1 MLRWTSMSKWIAGAA
16 VAMAGM
22 LCVTPYAN
30 AAAAAKAS
38 AGSPAPVSAGPDTTH
53 AAKGALV
60 IGNSAYSGADRL
72 MSPANDA
79 RLIGETLRGLGFD
92 TRVDYDLSQ
101 DEFNGSIDWLAT
113 HARGAQV
120 VVFYYAGH
128 GFESAGDNFLVPVHA
143 GVAINAMTRS
153 LLLERAIR
161 LKGALAKVRA
171 SQPASFIALI
181 DACRVPSRG
190 ATTSTLKREPAAR
203 GELIAYSTATQ
214 AAAYDSMRT
223 FGTPTDD
230 GPFAYYLSM
239 YMKAP
244 NATIKGAL
252 EHTQQQVA
260 DITGGQ
266 QQPWIE
272 SGLIGDVTLAQ
283 NLTGVAPPPVY
294 AQVAPPNGPTRG
306 AALAGTPRW
315 ATPATPA
322 TVTVPATPAPVAPVA
337 PVNANNPFNLQPLRN
352 DPGTQQRADSWDDA
366 ELRITTAAHQS
377 SRNDL
382 QSLRSR
388 AHDPVALTTL
398 GMMSE
403 EGLGVPRNPRAAM
416 SYYRRGAEANYP
428 IAQTLLGEAYFEGKL
443 VPRDFDEAEK
453 WLARAAAQDY
463 TRARLDLS
471 QLRAERGQGNKAQNW
486 ADAMNLMIDR
496 IRPRKPYPGSTPGQ

>member
-1 MLRWTSMSKWIAGAA
+1 MLRWTYLSKLIVGVVATMACTLYVTAFATAGT
-16 VAMAGM
+16 
-22 LCVTPYAN
+22 L
-30 AAAAAKAS
+30 AS
-38 AGSPAPVSAGPDTTH
+38 APETGSAVTKTTH
-53 AAKGALV
+53 AAKVALV
-60 IGNSAYSGADRL
+60 IGNSAYSGGDRL
-72 MSPANDA
+72 VSPANDA

-171 SQPASFIALI
+171 SQPTSFIALI

-223 FGTPTDD
+223 FGTQTDD
-230 GPFAYYLSM
+230 GPFAYYLAM

-272 SGLIGDVTLAQ
+272 SGLIGDVMLAQ
-283 NLTGVAPPPVY
+283 NLTGTPPPPVY

-306 AALAGTPRW
+306 VAAAGTPPW
-315 ATPATPA
+315 PTPSNLA
-322 TVTVPATPAPVAPVA
+322 TVTVPVVPAPGA
-337 PVNANNPFNLQPLRN
+337 PVNPANANNSLNLQPLRN
-352 DPGTQQRADSWDDA
+352 DPGTRQRAESWDDA
-366 ELRITTAAHQS
+366 EMRITTAAHQS
-377 SRNDL
+377 SRSDL
-382 QSLRSR
+382 QNLRSR
-388 AHDPVALTTL
+388 PHDPVALTTL

-443 VPRDFDEAEK
+443 VPRDLDQAEK
-453 WLARAAAQDY
+453 WLARAAAQDFS
-463 TRARLDLS
+463 RARLDLA
-471 QLRAERGQGNKAQNW
+471 QLRAERGQGNTMQNW
-486 ADAMNLMIDR
+486 ADAMNLMIDS

>member
-1 MLRWTSMSKWIAGAA
+1 MLRWISVSKLIMCAA
-16 VAMAGM
+16 VTTAGT
-22 LCVTPYAN
+22 LCAISLAN
-30 AAAAAKAS
+30 AAA
-38 AGSPAPVSAGPDTTH
+38 PVSAPNATPK
-53 AAKGALV
+53 AAPAAHSAKIALV

-72 MSPANDA
+72 ISPANDA
-79 RLIGETLRGLGFD
+79 RLIGETLRNLGFD

-101 DEFNGSIDWLAT
+101 DEFNGSIDWLAS
-113 HARGAQV
+113 HAQGAQV

-128 GFESAGDNFLVPVHA
+128 GFESAGDNFLVPVHV
-143 GVAINAMTRS
+143 GVPVNAMTRA

-190 ATTSTLKREPAAR
+190 ANTTTLRREPAAR

-244 NATIKGAL
+244 GATIKGAL
-252 EHTQQQVA
+252 EHTQQQVS
-260 DITGGQ
+260 DITRGQ

-283 NLTGVAPPPVY
+283 NLGGIAPPPVY
-294 AQVAPPNGPTRG
+294 ARVAPPTGPTRG
-306 AALAGTPRW
+306 VAPAAQLSSI
-315 ATPATPA
+315 TPANGA
-322 TVTVPATPAPVAPVA
+322 TLAANPAPLAA
-337 PVNANNPFNLQPLRN
+337 VNPNNPLTLQPLRN

-366 ELRITTAAHQS
+366 EYRITTAAHQS
-377 SRNDL
+377 SRSDL
-382 QSLRSR
+382 QNLRSR
-388 AHDPVALTTL
+388 GRDPVALTTL
-398 GMMSE
+398 GMMAE

-416 SYYRRGAEANYP
+416 SYYRRAAQANYP

-443 VPRDFDEAEK
+443 VPRDLDEAQK
-453 WLARAAAQDY
+453 WLARAASQDY
-463 TRARLDLS
+463 TRARLDLA
-471 QLRAERGQGNKAQNW
+471 QLRAERGQGSKMQNW
-486 ADAMNLMIDR
+486 ADEMNLMINS
-496 IRPRKPYPGSTPGQ
+496 IRPRTQYPGSTPGQ